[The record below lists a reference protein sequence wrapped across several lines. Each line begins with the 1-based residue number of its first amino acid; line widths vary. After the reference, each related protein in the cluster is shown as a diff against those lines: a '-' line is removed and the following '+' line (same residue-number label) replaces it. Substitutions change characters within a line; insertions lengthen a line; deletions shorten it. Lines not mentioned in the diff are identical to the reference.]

1 MNKEPQS
8 QSRTANANANA
19 NATATATAATSTV
32 PPQRSGGFWLRL
44 ISLTRKEFRQ
54 LWRDASNLMIGIGL
68 PIALILIF
76 GYALT
81 FDVRNAR
88 VAVVLEDSSPVAQ
101 NLVSSLELSDYFVP
115 VKVTSMHE
123 ATEMMK
129 NHESDAILRIPS
141 DFARRL
147 SVGDAEVQALLLGSD
162 PTRASAV
169 RSYLEGA
176 IAIWGQKQAS
186 RSHSSASQGS
196 VVIVDRMWFNA
207 ANNSTWY
214 LVPGL
219 ISLIMTLVG
228 TFLTALVMAREWER
242 GTIEALFVTPVRP
255 VEILIAKIIPYFF
268 IGLLGLV
275 MCVATARLLFDV
287 PIYGSMG
294 VLVLASMLYM
304 FVSLGIGLL
313 ISAMTKN
320 QFLASQVA
328 LLASFLPAMMLSGF
342 IFDLRNVP
350 TAVYVIGQLVPA
362 TYFLELVK
370 SLFLAGNYWPL
381 IMKNCGVLAV
391 YAVVLLGL
399 ARFVTRKKLD

>member
-1 MNKEPQS
+1 MTTRTPRQS
-8 QSRTANANANA
+8 PEHSPAPSAQAY
-19 NATATATAATSTV
+19 
-32 PPQRSGGFWLRL
+32 RSGFWLRL
-44 ISLTRKEFRQ
+44 VSLTRKEFRQ

-81 FDVRNAR
+81 FDVRDAR
-88 VAVVLEDSSPVAQ
+88 VAVVLEDPSPTAQ
-101 NLVSSLELSDYFVP
+101 SLVSSLELSAYFVP

-123 ATEMMK
+123 ATQMMK
-129 NHESDAILRIPS
+129 AHESDAVLRIPS
-141 DFARRL
+141 DFSRRL
-147 SVGDAEVQALLLGSD
+147 SVGDAQVQTLLLGSD
-162 PTRASAV
+162 PTRASAI

-176 IAIWGQKQAS
+176 VAIWGQKQAV
-186 RSHSSASQGS
+186 RGNSQAATGT
-196 VVIVDRMWFNA
+196 VTIIDRMWFNA

-219 ISLIMTLVG
+219 IALIMTLVG

-255 VEILIAKIIPYFF
+255 VEVLIAKIIPYFLV
-268 IGLLGLV
+268 GLFGLV
-275 MCVATARLLFDV
+275 MCVFTARVLFDV
-287 PIYGSMG
+287 PIYGSMW

-328 LLASFLPAMMLSGF
+328 LLASFLPAMMLTGF

-370 SLFLAGNYWPL
+370 SLFLAGDYWPM
-381 IMKNCGVLAV
+381 IIKNCGVLAA
-391 YAVVLLGL
+391 YAIVLLGL
-399 ARFVTRKKLD
+399 ARFVTRKTLD

>member
-1 MNKEPQS
+1 MNTQTPRQS
-8 QSRTANANANA
+8 PERPSA
-19 NATATATAATSTV
+19 
-32 PPQRSGGFWLRL
+32 PPAQAYHSGFWLRL

-81 FDVRNAR
+81 FDVRDAR
-88 VAVVLEDSSPVAQ
+88 VAVVLEDPSPTAQ
-101 NLVSSLELSDYFVP
+101 SLVSSLDLSPYFIP

-123 ATEMMK
+123 ATQMMK
-129 NHESDAILRIPS
+129 AHESDAVLRIPS
-141 DFARRL
+141 DFSRRL
-147 SVGDAEVQALLLGSD
+147 SVGDAQVQTLLLGSD
-162 PTRASAV
+162 PTRASAI

-176 IAIWGQKQAS
+176 VAIWGQKQAV
-186 RSHSSASQGS
+186 RGNSHASTGT
-196 VVIVDRMWFNA
+196 VTIVDRMWFNA

-219 ISLIMTLVG
+219 IALIMTLVG

-242 GTIEALFVTPVRP
+242 GTIEALFVTPVHP
-255 VEILIAKIIPYFF
+255 VEILIAKIIPYFLV
-268 IGLLGLV
+268 GLFGLV
-275 MCVATARLLFDV
+275 MCVFTARVLFDV
-287 PIYGSMG
+287 PIYGSMW

-328 LLASFLPAMMLSGF
+328 LLASFLPAMMLTGF

-370 SLFLAGNYWPL
+370 SLFLAGDYWPM
-381 IMKNCGVLAV
+381 IIKNCGVLAA

-399 ARFVTRKKLD
+399 ARFVTRKTLD

>member
-1 MNKEPQS
+1 MTGSHSRTQQQS
-8 QSRTANANANA
+8 QPS
-19 NATATATAATSTV
+19 TSSLEQ
-32 PPQRSGGFWLRL
+32 PGRKGGFWLRL

-54 LWRDASNLMIGIGL
+54 LWRDSSNLMIGIGL

-81 FDVRNAR
+81 FDVRDAR
-88 VAVVLEDSSPVAQ
+88 VAVVLEDPSPVAQ
-101 NLVSSLELSDYFVP
+101 NLVSSLELSDYFIP
-115 VKVTSMHE
+115 VKVASMHQ
-123 ATEMMK
+123 ATQMMTR
-129 NHESDAILRIPS
+129 HETDAILRIPS
-141 DFARRL
+141 DFASRL
-147 SVGDAEVQALLLGSD
+147 SAGDAQVQTLLLGSD
-162 PTRASAV
+162 PTRASAI

-176 IAIWGQKQAS
+176 IALWGAKQAS
-186 RSHSSASQGS
+186 RSHSDAAQGT
-196 VVIVDRMWFNA
+196 VVVVDRMWFNA

-219 ISLIMTLVG
+219 IALIMTLVG

-242 GTIEALFVTPVRP
+242 GTLEALFVTPVHP

-275 MCVATARLLFDV
+275 MCVLTARFLFGV
-287 PIYGSMG
+287 PLYGSLW
-294 VLVLASMLYM
+294 VLVVASMLYM

-328 LLASFLPAMMLSGF
+328 LLASFLPAMMLTGF

-350 TAVYVIGQLVPA
+350 TTVYVIGQMVPA

-370 SLFLAGNYWPL
+370 SLFLAGNYWPM
-381 IMKNCGVLAV
+381 IIKNCSVLAV

>member
-1 MNKEPQS
+1 MNTEPQS
-8 QSRTANANANA
+8 A
-19 NATATATAATSTV
+19 STLR
-32 PPQRSGGFWLRL
+32 QDRSGGFWLRL

-81 FDVRNAR
+81 FDVRDAR

-101 NLVSSLELSDYFVP
+101 SLISSLELSDYFVP

-129 NHESDAILRIPS
+129 AHESDAILRIPS

-147 SVGDAEVQALLLGSD
+147 STGDAQVQTLLLGSD
-162 PTRASAV
+162 PTRASAI

-176 IAIWGQKQAS
+176 VAIWGQKQAS
-186 RSHSSASQGS
+186 RSHSPAAQGS

-219 ISLIMTLVG
+219 IALIMTLVG

-275 MCVATARLLFDV
+275 MCVVTARVLFDV
-287 PIYGSMG
+287 PIYGSMW

-328 LLASFLPAMMLSGF
+328 LLASFLPAMMLTGF

-370 SLFLAGNYWPL
+370 SLFLAGNYWPM
-381 IMKNCGVLAV
+381 IIKNCSVLAV

-399 ARFVTRKKLD
+399 ARFVTCKKLD

>member
-1 MNKEPQS
+1 MTDSHSPTQQES
-8 QSRTANANANA
+8 QTSSSAREQTA
-19 NATATATAATSTV
+19 
-32 PPQRSGGFWLRL
+32 RRGGFWLRL

-54 LWRDASNLMIGIGL
+54 LWRDSSNLMIGIGL

-81 FDVRNAR
+81 FDVRDAR
-88 VAVVLEDSSPVAQ
+88 VAVVLEDPSPAAQ
-101 NLVSSLELSDYFVP
+101 SLVSSLELSDYFVP
-115 VKVTSMHE
+115 VKVASMHQ
-123 ATEMMK
+123 ATQMMTQ
-129 NHESDAILRIPS
+129 HETDAILRIPS
-141 DFARRL
+141 DFASRL
-147 SVGDAEVQALLLGSD
+147 SVGDAQVQTLLLGSD
-162 PTRASAV
+162 PTRASAI

-176 IAIWGQKQAS
+176 VAIWGAKQAS
-186 RSHSSASQGS
+186 RSDTDAAQGT
-196 VVIVDRMWFNA
+196 VVVVDRMWFNA

-219 ISLIMTLVG
+219 IALIMTLVG

-275 MCVATARLLFDV
+275 MCVLTARFLFGV
-287 PIYGSMG
+287 PLYGSLW
-294 VLVLASMLYM
+294 VLVIASMLYM

-328 LLASFLPAMMLSGF
+328 LLASFLPAMMLTGF

-350 TAVYVIGQLVPA
+350 TVVYVIGQMVPA

-370 SLFLAGNYWPL
+370 SLFLAGNYWPM
-381 IMKNCGVLAV
+381 IIKNCGVLAV

>member
-1 MNKEPQS
+1 MNREPQS
-8 QSRTANANANA
+8 QSS
-19 NATATATAATSTV
+19 TATAAPVTHE
-32 PPQRSGGFWLRL
+32 RSGGFWLRL

-101 NLVSSLELSDYFVP
+101 DLVSSLELSDYFVP
-115 VKVTSMHE
+115 IKVASMHE
-123 ATEMMK
+123 ATEMM
-129 NHESDAILRIPS
+129 NRHESDAILRIPS

-147 SVGDAEVQALLLGSD
+147 SVGDAQVQTLLLGSD
-162 PTRASAV
+162 PTRASSV

-196 VVIVDRMWFNA
+196 VVVVDRMWFNA

-287 PIYGSMG
+287 PIYGSMWM
-294 VLVLASMLYM
+294 LVVASMLYM

-381 IMKNCGVLAV
+381 IIKNCSVLAV

>member
-1 MNKEPQS
+1 MTTQRIPPS
-8 QSRTANANANA
+8 P
-19 NATATATAATSTV
+19 TSEQE
-32 PPQRSGGFWLRL
+32 PPQAPLMQTDYQSSFWIRL

-54 LWRDASNLMIGIGL
+54 LWRDASNLLIGIGL

-81 FDVRNAR
+81 FDVREAR
-88 VAVVLEDSSPVAQ
+88 IAVVLEDPSPVAHS
-101 NLVSSLELSDYFVP
+101 LASSLEHSEYLIP

-123 ATEMMK
+123 ATRMMK
-129 NHESDAILRIPS
+129 AHEADAVLRIPS

-147 SVGDAEVQALLLGSD
+147 SLGDAQVQTLLLGSD

-176 IAIWGQKQAS
+176 VATWGEKQAS
-186 RSHSSASQGS
+186 RSNSVAGQGS

-219 ISLIMTLVG
+219 IALIMTLVG

-268 IGLLGLV
+268 IGLLGMVL
-275 MCVATARLLFDV
+275 CVVTARFLFHV
-287 PIYGSMG
+287 PLYGSMWI
-294 VLVLASMLYM
+294 LVMSSMLYM
-304 FVSLGIGLL
+304 LVSLGIGLL

-328 LLASFLPAMMLSGF
+328 LLASFLPAMMLTGF

-362 TYFLELVK
+362 TYFMELVK
-370 SLFLAGNYWPL
+370 SLFLAGNYWPM
-381 IMKNCGVLAV
+381 IIKHCTILAI
-391 YAVVLLGL
+391 YAVALLGL
-399 ARFVTRKKLD
+399 ARFVTRKRLD